1 MSEPRRFGQK
11 PQQQPCL
18 RTGNGGYSLST
29 SQPAQG
35 WSRIA
40 DVPATTSDHKRVGV
54 SVGTTASVELPG
66 GGGSALAFAGGFSH
80 TNCSKEAFLM
90 RKAGGNVSYTR
101 LPSLPWDIAEAG
113 IVAVG
118 SRIFSIG
125 GSDCGLP
132 PNTERFLTWCDR
144 WGRNEGFGKRVL
156 LLDLEDCPRLLSGS
170 ASSVDDEACEWKKQ
184 PDMPGTPRSGGTLAA
199 VGTTIYLLGGAT
211 SGNSSHA
218 VPPSK
223 KPCKTIKQPGCGAS
237 VSDNWK
243 LDTSSMKWTQVITSA
258 CKRPVSQP
266 CAFVF
271 TPNGAVSQLPS
282 PVNYPVGNT
291 KGFGLWRGR
300 YIVSVGV
307 GQRGRSLSFPSDKF
321 ETIATDSPLNSRLN
335 DTCSPPQTGW
345 GNNSYHNSISVFDT
359 KTETFGLVTSSST
372 KEPGLVVPGCPMGL
386 PLNCYSPAV
395 GLVGDAMFVSGGEC
409 DPHHVSSSP
418 AKTYWHYPK
427 IALHGAL
434 SEAQSR

>member
-1 MSEPRRFGQK
+1 M
-11 PQQQPCL
+11 
-18 RTGNGGYSLST
+18 
-29 SQPAQG
+29 
-35 WSRIA
+35 
-40 DVPATTSDHKRVGV
+40 PATTPDGSKRVGV
-54 SVGTTASVELPG
+54 SVGSTASVELPG

-113 IVAVG
+113 IVAVGEPPRPLPPVGGRFLKMAALSLFTG

-184 PDMPGTPRSGGTLAA
+184 PDMPGTPRSGGTLAT

-258 CKRPVSQP
+258 CKRPV
-266 CAFVF
+266 
-271 TPNGAVSQLPS
+271 
-282 PVNYPVGNT
+282 
-291 KGFGLWRGR
+291 K
-300 YIVSVGV
+300 
-307 GQRGRSLSFPSDKF
+307 
-321 ETIATDSPLNSRLN
+321 
-335 DTCSPPQTGW
+335 
-345 GNNSYHNSISVFDT
+345 
-359 KTETFGLVTSSST
+359 
-372 KEPGLVVPGCPMGL
+372 
-386 PLNCYSPAV
+386 CY
-395 GLVGDAMFVSGGEC
+395 
-409 DPHHVSSSP
+409 
-418 AKTYWHYPK
+418 
-427 IALHGAL
+427 
-434 SEAQSR
+434 